1 MSGGLDETFL
11 DPAKAAGGA
20 MQLTHAGENLAST
33 FHRLA
38 GVIEGLNGQK
48 PWGNDQPGKEF
59 NKQYLEGGDEA
70 PAKVTL
76 DAGKQVVERVSQLGP
91 DVREAIEGTVE
102 MDDLVAK
109 WFGGDKK

>member
-1 MSGGLDETFL
+1 MSGVDDTFL

-20 MQLTHAGENLAST
+20 VQLTHAGEALSSN
-33 FHRLA
+33 FNRLA
-38 GVIEGLNGQK
+38 GVIEGLNGQQ
-48 PWGNDQPGKEF
+48 PWGNDDPGKQF

-70 PAKVTL
+70 PAKVML

-109 WFGGDKK
+109 WFGGDK